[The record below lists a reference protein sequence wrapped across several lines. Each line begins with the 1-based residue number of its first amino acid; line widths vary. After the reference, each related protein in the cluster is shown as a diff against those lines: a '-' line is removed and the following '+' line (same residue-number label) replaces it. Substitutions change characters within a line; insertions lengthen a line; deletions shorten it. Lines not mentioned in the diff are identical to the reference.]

1 MTLGKSRRV
10 WAGVTVSSMLLSWNA
25 AAEPQQQA
33 DKTSGAAPP
42 VEEVVVTGYRGSLA
56 LALEEKREQSGV
68 VDVIKAEDVAKF
80 PDANLAES
88 LQRLPGVVVARD
100 GGEGRSISVRGLG
113 PDYTRVR
120 LNGLEAQ
127 TTSNGFEG
135 INRSRGFDFN
145 VFASELFNSLTVRKT
160 PSAETEEGS
169 LGATVDLQTAR
180 PFDAAGRQ
188 FAFSSKVS
196 YNDLSEKTDPR
207 FALLASDTF
216 FDDTFGVLVSAAY
229 SKNRKIS
236 QASHNLNWDRMSE
249 NGGWC
254 DPANPAGVC
263 FGQYPVGIT
272 YDQLRSTS
280 IYHPRIPRLAQFA
293 VENERLGITSALQWK
308 PRAGTELSLDLLY
321 SRHEG
326 LRQENLLTP
335 IGLFRAQSQQGKPET
350 IVREAEVRGND
361 LVYARLDNVDLRA
374 ENSIFDFNTVFKQA
388 GLTVNQQ
395 INDRWRAQLQLGGSN
410 SDFDEPRETT
420 LQVDRLNTDG
430 FIYDFRQSQTRPR
443 IVWGFDTTDPS
454 NYYYGPALPGF
465 TGGSTGPEI
474 RLRPQGVENTFRQGA
489 LSLEFDLS
497 QIWTLKS
504 GINVR
509 KYTFD
514 SDSRRMTNERNIPA
528 LPAGVTVADLV
539 HQFSGF
545 DGFGVPSETATAWVV
560 PDEQAFID
568 VFDIYSNTGV
578 FALRRDVAS
587 ARSNIYSVDE
597 KDSAGYIQGDFSTEL
612 FGLPMRGDI
621 GVRFVRTDQDAVGFA
636 EAGVNTQLL
645 TVSRSYDDWLPAANV
660 TFELRDDL
668 LLRLAAS
675 RVMTRPPLAQL
686 TPGGAVN
693 VAGGTRTVNQGNP
706 NLDPIEADAFD
717 IGVEWY
723 FAPESVVSLGFFYK
737 DVKTYIATLRTT
749 QPFNTLGIPD
759 AVLAGTG
766 VTPSDD
772 FVYSRP
778 VNSDGG
784 PLRGF
789 EFNVQMP
796 LSFLPGWLQNF
807 GVLGNYTHVSS
818 DITYI
823 VNPALPEGAPGRTAV
838 LPLINLS
845 KESANATLYYGQSGF
860 EARVSAA
867 YRDDYLR
874 IVPGLN
880 GQDADAT
887 KGSVYLDA
895 SVSYSFGDHYQFS
908 LEGQNLGDTYEH
920 LYNDTRAERNEYY
933 RNFGRQYTAGFR
945 YSF

>member
-1 MTLGKSRRV
+1 MAARKL
-10 WAGVTVSSMLLSWNA
+10 WASVSVLLSVSA
-25 AAEPQQQA
+25 VAEPQQQA
-33 DKTSGAAPP
+33 DKTSGAAPA

-180 PFDAAGRQ
+180 PFDNSGTQ

-196 YNDLSEKTDPR
+196 FNDLSEKTDPR

-229 SKNRKIS
+229 SKSRKIS

-263 FGQYPVGIT
+263 FGQYPVGIS
-272 YDQLRSTS
+272 YEQLRSTS

-308 PRAGTELSLDLLY
+308 PRAGTEVSLDLLY

-361 LVYARLDNVDLRA
+361 LVYAVLDNVDLRA

-388 GLTVNQQ
+388 GLTVKQEL
-395 INDRWRAQLQLGGSN
+395 NDRWRAQLQLGGSD

-430 FIYDFRQSQTRPR
+430 FIYDFRDSQTRPR
-443 IVWGFDTTDPS
+443 IVWGFDTTDPN
-454 NYYYGPALPGF
+454 NYYYGPAVPGF
-465 TGGSTGPEI
+465 TGGATGPEI

-489 LSLEFDLS
+489 LSVEFDLS
-497 QIWTLKS
+497 QVWTLKG

-539 HQFSGF
+539 HRFSGF
-545 DGFGVPSETATAWVV
+545 EGFGVPAETATAWVV
-560 PDEQAFID
+560 PDEQAYID
-568 VFDIYSNTGV
+568 IFDIYGNTGV

-597 KDSAGYIQGDFSTEL
+597 KDSAAYIQGDFNTEV
-612 FGLPMRGDI
+612 FGLPTRGDI

-645 TVSRSYDDWLPAANV
+645 QVSRSYDDWLPAANV
-660 TFELRDDL
+660 AFELSNDV

-717 IGVEWY
+717 VGVEWY

-749 QPFNTLGIPD
+749 QPFNTLGIPE

-772 FVYSRP
+772 FVFSRP

-845 KESANATLYYGQSGF
+845 KESANATLYYSQAGF

-887 KGSVYLDA
+887 KGSVYVDA
-895 SVSYSFGDHYQFS
+895 SLSYSFGDHYQIS

>member
-1 MTLGKSRRV
+1 MALGKSRRV
-10 WAGVTVSSMLLSWNA
+10 CAGLSVSTVLLSLSA
-25 AAEPQQQA
+25 AAEPQQPT

-42 VEEVVVTGYRGSLA
+42 VEEVVVTGFRGSLA

-180 PFDAAGRQ
+180 PFDNSGTQ

-196 YNDLSEKTDPR
+196 FNDLSEKTDPR

-229 SKNRKIS
+229 SKSRKIS

-263 FGQYPVGIT
+263 FGQYPVGIS
-272 YDQLRSTS
+272 YEQLRSTS

-293 VENERLGITSALQWK
+293 VENERLGVTSALQWK

-361 LVYARLDNVDLRA
+361 LVYAVLDNVDLRA

-388 GLTVNQQ
+388 GLTVKQE
-395 INDRWRAQLQLGGSN
+395 INDRWRAQLQLGGSD

-430 FIYDFRQSQTRPR
+430 FIYDFRNSQTRPR
-443 IVWGFDTTDPS
+443 IVWGFDTTDPN
-454 NYYYGPALPGF
+454 NYYYGPAVPGF

-489 LSLEFDLS
+489 LSVEFDLS
-497 QIWTLKS
+497 QVWTLKS

-545 DGFGVPSETATAWVV
+545 DGFGVPAETATAWVV
-560 PDEQAFID
+560 PDEQAFVD
-568 VFDIYSNTGV
+568 VFGIYSNSGV

-597 KDSAGYIQGDFSTEL
+597 KDTAGYIQGDFDTEL
-612 FGLPMRGDI
+612 FGLPTRGDV

-645 TVSRSYDDWLPAANV
+645 QVSRSYDDWLPAANV
-660 TFELRDDL
+660 VFEMRDDVL
-668 LLRLAAS
+668 VRLAAS

-693 VAGGTRTVNQGNP
+693 VAGGTRTVSQGNP

-717 IGVEWY
+717 VGVEWY
-723 FAPESVVSLGFFYK
+723 FAPESVVSLGLFYK

-749 QPFNTLGIPD
+749 QPFNTLGIPE

-772 FVYSRP
+772 FILSRP

-789 EFNVQMP
+789 ELNVQMP

-845 KESANATLYYGQSGF
+845 KGSANATLYYSQAGF

-887 KGSVYLDA
+887 KGSVYVDA
-895 SVSYSFGDHYQFS
+895 SLSYSFGDHYQIS

-920 LYNDTRAERNEYY
+920 LYNDTQAERNEYY

>member
-1 MTLGKSRRV
+1 MALRKSRRV
-10 WAGVTVSSMLLSWNA
+10 WTGVPVLLSFSA
-25 AAEPQQQA
+25 LAQPQPQA
-33 DKTSGAAPP
+33 DKTSDSAPPP

-145 VFASELFNSLTVRKT
+145 VFAAELFNSLTVRKT

-180 PFDAAGRQ
+180 PFDNAGMQ

-196 YNDLSEKTDPR
+196 FNDLSEKTDPR

-216 FDDTFGVLVSAAY
+216 LDDTFGVLVSAAY
-229 SKNRKIS
+229 SKSRKIS
-236 QASHNLNWDRMSE
+236 QASHNLNWDRMTE

-263 FGQYPVGIT
+263 FGQYPEGIS
-272 YDQLRSTS
+272 YEQLRSTS

-293 VENERLGITSALQWK
+293 VENERLGITSALQWR

-388 GLTVNQQ
+388 GLTVKQEFG
-395 INDRWRAQLQLGGSN
+395 DRWRAQLQLGGSD
-410 SDFDEPRETT
+410 SDFEEPRETT

-430 FIYDFRQSQTRPR
+430 FIYDFRESQTRPR
-443 IVWGFDTTDPS
+443 IVWGFDTTEPN
-454 NYYYGPALPGF
+454 NYYFGPAVPGF
-465 TGGSTGPEI
+465 TGGATGPEI
-474 RLRPQGVENTFRQGA
+474 RLRPQGVENTFRQGG
-489 LSLEFDLS
+489 LDVEFDVS
-497 QIWTLKS
+497 QVWKLK
-504 GINVR
+504 GGVNVR

-514 SDSRRMTNERNIPA
+514 SDSRRMVNERNVPA

-545 DGFGVPSETATAWVV
+545 EGFGVPAETATAWIV
-560 PDEQAFID
+560 PDEQAYID
-568 VFDIYSNTGV
+568 AFDIYSNTGV
-578 FALRRDVAS
+578 FELRRDIAS

-597 KDSAGYIQGDFSTEL
+597 RDSAGYLQGDFNTEL
-612 FGLPMRGDI
+612 FGLPVRGDL
-621 GVRFVRTDQDAVGFA
+621 GMRFVRTDQDAVGFA

-645 TVSRSYDDWLPAANV
+645 RVSRSYDDWLPAMNV
-660 TFELRDDL
+660 AVELRDDVL
-668 LLRLAAS
+668 VRLAAS

-693 VAGGTRTVNQGNP
+693 VAGGTRTVTQGNP

-717 IGVEWY
+717 VGVEWY

-749 QPFNTLGIPD
+749 QPFNTLGIPE
-759 AVLAGTG
+759 AVLIGTG

-789 EFNVQMP
+789 EFNVQTP
-796 LSFLPGWLQNF
+796 LTFLPGWLKNF
-807 GVLGNYTHVSS
+807 GVLANYTHVSS

-823 VNPALPEGAPGRTAV
+823 VNPALPQGAAGRTAV

-845 KESANATLYYGQSGF
+845 EQSANATLYYSVAGF

-887 KGSVYLDA
+887 KGSVYVDA
-895 SVSYSFGDHYQFS
+895 SLSYSFGDHYQVS

-933 RNFGRQYTAGFR
+933 RNFGRQFTAGFR